1 MSGYITLASFY
12 KHLFSQAHI
21 TKDKNGARGRSI
33 GGEMSMRER
42 RVMSFNEEKKKGA
55 ELIPLT
61 KQSM

>member
-1 MSGYITLASFY
+1 